1 MLLLLLDLLPLLRLL
16 LPLLRL
22 LLPLLRLVDLP
33 ELEDLLPDRTAPD
46 DRLVDR
52 LPERTAPV
60 DLLPLDL
67 VLVVRRVAV
76 PPEERDEVV
85 DREGTGL
92 RTTRDALLDDVPVV
106 RRVAVTALPEV
117 EGFCLVT
124 RVGALGVPVVP

>member
-1 MLLLLLDLLPLLRLL
+1 MLLLLDLLQLLRLL

-22 LLPLLRLVDLP
+22 LLPLLRL
-33 ELEDLLPDRTAPD
+33 EDLLPDLTAPD
-46 DRLVDR
+46 DRLVER

-76 PPEERDEVV
+76 PPEERDEVL
-85 DREGTGL
+85 DREGAGL
-92 RTTRDALLDDVPVV
+92 RTTRDAMLDDVPVV

-117 EGFCLVT
+117 EGFCLET